1 MVSFF
6 KNFGK
11 GVLYVLVLP
20 FLLVGMALY
29 AVVAFF
35 VFLFLSVKGIIL
47 FFTGRSLYEDLPED
61 IEAKR
66 RLAPAQPTEQTSVT
80 NEDIS
85 SALNGNEQETN
96 KVNTADPF
104 YVPEYLKSEPEQVEE
119 PVQEE
124 PVFEEP
130 EPEYEP
136 EPEPAYEPEP
146 EAVFDESP
154 VQEEE
159 PVIKPNYMD
168 EPDVQDLNEDE
179 IILEKTE
186 QKSNI
191 LEIKADDMD
200 DEESSGVNIDFD

>member
-20 FLLVGMALY
+20 FLLVGLAVY

-35 VFLFLSVKGIIL
+35 VFIFLSIKGLVL

-61 IEAKR
+61 IEAKK
-66 RLAPAQPTEQTSVT
+66 RLAPPQAAQQSAVT

-85 SALNGNEQETN
+85 AALNIGSEEE
-96 KVNTADPF
+96 KPVNTADPF
-104 YVPEYLKSEPEQVEE
+104 YVPEYLKPAQEEPEEQAEE
-119 PVQEE
+119 MVQEE
-124 PVFEEP
+124 PSFEEP
-130 EPEYEP
+130 EPESINEP
-136 EPEPAYEPEP
+136 EPVIE
-146 EAVFDESP
+146 EAP
-154 VQEEE
+154 KQEEE
-159 PVIKPNYMD
+159 PIIKPSYIE
-168 EPDVQDLNEDE
+168 EPDDENIEEDE
-179 IILEKTE
+179 IVLEKTE

-191 LEIKADDMD
+191 LEIKADDED

>member
-35 VFLFLSVKGIIL
+35 VFIFLSIKGLVL

-61 IEAKR
+61 IEAKK
-66 RLAPAQPTEQTSVT
+66 RLAPHQAAAQTSVS

-85 SALNGNEQETN
+85 SALNIGSEQENT
-96 KVNTADPF
+96 VNTADPF

-119 PVQEE
+119 PAQEPSQE
-124 PVFEEP
+124 KPIFK
-130 EPEYEP
+130 
-136 EPEPAYEPEP
+136 EPEPAYEPESEP
-146 EAVFDESP
+146 EP
-154 VQEEE
+154 E
-159 PVIKPNYMD
+159 PVIEEAPVVEEETIIKPSYIED
-168 EPDVQDLNEDE
+168 ADVPEVEEDE
-179 IILEKTE
+179 IVLEKTE

-191 LEIKADDMD
+191 LEIKDDEED